1 MISGSASVLDGDL
14 AENDPMDE
22 DKEHTVIIVEDCRA
36 WVPGNS
42 GSQGEPRRF
51 EERVPAQCSRSLAR
65 ETACGMICADT
76 KGEDSV
82 ANKALSSQKKATKAR
97 NLV

>member
-1 MISGSASVLDGDL
+1 M
-14 AENDPMDE
+14 
-22 DKEHTVIIVEDCRA
+22 
-36 WVPGNS
+36 
-42 GSQGEPRRF
+42 
-51 EERVPAQCSRSLAR
+51 PAQSSRSLAR

-82 ANKALSSQKKATKAR
+82 ANKALSLQKKATKAR